1 MEFGMESG
9 MNSGMTGIQY
19 TMKFPD
25 NRIDEDRAK
34 SHASAWDLAL
44 SST

>member
-1 MEFGMESG
+1 MEFGMEFG

-25 NRIDEDRAK
+25 NRIELNLMLV
-34 SHASAWDLAL
+34 HGI
-44 SST
+44 

>member
-9 MNSGMTGIQY
+9 MNSGITGIQY

-25 NRIDEDRAK
+25 SRIDEG
-34 SHASAWDLAL
+34 
-44 SST
+44 